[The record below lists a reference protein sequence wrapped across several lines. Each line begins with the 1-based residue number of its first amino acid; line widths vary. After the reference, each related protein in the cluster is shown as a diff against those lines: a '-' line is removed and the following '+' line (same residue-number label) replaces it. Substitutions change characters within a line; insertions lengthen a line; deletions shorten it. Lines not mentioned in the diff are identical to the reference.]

1 MRGFGILPACQPAC
15 ISHMLHRAF
24 LVTQVHMHTLR
35 YDVVQSEVNAA
46 DSPPADS
53 LGVDTVLVR
62 AFVGWFCNF
71 QEEVYHQFFFSN

>member
-1 MRGFGILPACQPAC
+1 
-15 ISHMLHRAF
+15 MLHRAF

-53 LGVDTVLVR
+53 LGVATIVCGVR
-62 AFVGWFCNF
+62 
-71 QEEVYHQFFFSN
+71 EEASAGALHRRLPSHCV